1 MIDTKDFNANAVLFF
16 LMDSQIFILLLF
28 DGQPNFQQV
37 VLDIYSDPD
46 LQRSCWVYV
55 VLGVTGT
62 KKKLVVLYSDILF
75 NNHKYSFIYRY
86 TCSGCTARASSCFC
100 FLGTFFGKR
109 GPVWSWYWF
118 QDTLMGFL

>member
-86 TCSGCTARASSCFC
+86 TCSGCTSCQLLFM
-100 FLGTFFGKR
+100 FLGKLFGKR
-109 GPVWSWYWF
+109 GF
-118 QDTLMGFL
+118 GRGIGFRTHFFWIFL